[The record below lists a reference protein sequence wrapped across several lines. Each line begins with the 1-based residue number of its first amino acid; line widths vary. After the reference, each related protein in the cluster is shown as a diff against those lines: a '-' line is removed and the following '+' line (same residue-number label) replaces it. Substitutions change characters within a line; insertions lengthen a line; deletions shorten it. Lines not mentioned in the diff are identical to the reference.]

1 MLEFLLGVLGVVP
14 TFIAGFRFRTNRE
27 VDVVRHSV
35 RIGAKMRCL
44 KASLIQTNEL
54 CSYKMGK
61 ERLVREL
68 FNMNLVIVK
77 AAGQPE
83 LYKNERLTPHR
94 NPAMLKT
101 LALAAALTQVAI
113 AAPMSLEARQTPQII
128 FDTKSLTIEDSNF
141 GAELSVSL
149 ASAPSGVAT
158 VYLEAPGLQLT
169 QCSLKFTPEDFKT
182 PKKIRVIGGGSAK
195 TTDYKLNAQVFAL
208 GSAAHLA
215 KDTVAVTR
223 KAWPSAHCYSNGD
236 PHYKTF
242 DGKYYSAQ
250 GHGVYYLVKTPSLVI
265 QADQQPCAQGVTCN
279 RAVAIQYGGSV
290 ISLAAAPNSK
300 TAMALNLITKSCDG
314 ITATANTDK
323 SQYQVTIS
331 DGTELTVSI
340 YPWNG
345 VYYMDVSINIA
356 GAQYGK
362 TDGLCG
368 TYNQNANDD
377 VANPATYAVSNAENI
392 FYNGKGLDLKVSV
405 PPSTHSCKMPELGST
420 APTTDGV
427 APGNLPVGWGPI
439 AINVPSATVVSE
451 FIASSI
457 QYASEKIMKANTA
470 GITIPGNMAAT
481 FCASI
486 RTMDDWCSANID
498 VDYFVGACAA
508 DLTNSGDM
516 GIVTN
521 AQKSFMS
528 ACAAKASCDAKYV
541 VDIADAT
548 KLIGKATDMFA
559 KIRGAAVGAI
569 ASHVAPAPAVSIPSM
584 QLPGTQAPSAEE
596 LAKILKMSV
605 PTMPKMNANWGWKM

>member
-1 MLEFLLGVLGVVP
+1 MF
-14 TFIAGFRFRTNRE
+14 
-27 VDVVRHSV
+27 
-35 RIGAKMRCL
+35 
-44 KASLIQTNEL
+44 
-54 CSYKMGK
+54 
-61 ERLVREL
+61 
-68 FNMNLVIVK
+68 
-77 AAGQPE
+77 
-83 LYKNERLTPHR
+83 
-94 NPAMLKT
+94 KT
-101 LALAAALTQVAI
+101 LALVASLAQVALS
-113 AAPMSLEARQTPQII
+113 APTSLESRQAPHIV

-149 ASAPSGVAT
+149 ASAPSGIAT
-158 VYLEAPGLQLT
+158 VYLDAPGLQLT
-169 QCSLKFTPEDFKT
+169 QCSLKFTPEDYKT
-182 PKKIRVIGGGSAK
+182 PKKIRLIGGGSGK

-215 KDTVAVTR
+215 KDTVSVTR

-265 QADQQPCAQGVTCN
+265 QADQQPCAHGVTCN

-300 TAMALNLITKSCDG
+300 TAMALNMISASCDG
-314 ITATANTDK
+314 ITATANPEK
-323 SQYQVTIS
+323 SQYQVAIS

-345 VYYMDVSINIA
+345 VYYMDVSITLA

-368 TYNQNANDD
+368 TYNQNAGDD
-377 VANPATYAVSNAENI
+377 VANPASYAVSNAENI
-392 FYNGKGLDLKVSV
+392 FYNGKGLDLKVAV
-405 PPSTHSCKMPELGST
+405 PPTTHTCKMPELGAT
-420 APTTDGV
+420 APSTDGV
-427 APGNLPVGWGPI
+427 APGQLPVGWTPI
-439 AINVPSATVVSE
+439 AINVPSANVISD

-457 QYASEKIMKANTA
+457 DYASSKIVKAST
-470 GITIPGNMAAT
+470 GTTIPANMAAT

-508 DLTNSGDM
+508 DLANTGDM
-516 GIVTN
+516 AIVTN
-521 AQKSFMS
+521 AQKTYMS

-541 VDIADAT
+541 VDGGDAS
-548 KLIGKATDMFA
+548 KLFVKASDLFS
-559 KIRGAAVGAI
+559 KIKGSAMGVI
-569 ASHVAPAPAVSIPSM
+569 ASQVVAPPAIIKAPASH
-584 QLPGTQAPSAEE
+584 LPGMQAPSVED
-596 LAKILKMSV
+596 LTKMLKTSLQG
-605 PTMPKMNANWGWKM
+605 MPKAWAWKM